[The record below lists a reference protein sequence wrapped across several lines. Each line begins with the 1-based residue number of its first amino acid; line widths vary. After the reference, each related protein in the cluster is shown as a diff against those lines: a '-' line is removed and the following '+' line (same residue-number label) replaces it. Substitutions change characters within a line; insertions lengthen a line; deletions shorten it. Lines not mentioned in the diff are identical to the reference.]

1 MELYLTYHKVLDKL
15 EQFQQN
21 YCCLNSF
28 GYGNLVDFGKNVSG
42 QTVTYPYLFVVP
54 LSVSYDQ
61 NTTTYQLSTIFADR
75 LNENLDNEK
84 DAVSDMSLAARQL
97 LSEIWRGNLQDYF
110 DAPLPVNGQPF
121 MERFNDYVAGV
132 ALDLNLVVMEDINA
146 CEQWIAVTP
155 SVTPTVTSTPQT
167 TPQVTP
173 TTTRTPS
180 VTPTLTQT
188 STPTASVGS
197 TPQPTPTQTSTPPSV
212 NPASF
217 NALWWIDF
225 TDASTLTTNFGTV
238 SQAMDKIASVAFTA
252 TTLSGPLYN
261 PIGYLGVSGMTTEN
275 AAPLEN
281 PLGTYTAHHNGFTWF
296 GFIDDDNVGPQRGG
310 CFVEAYDGT
319 GFPTGT
325 RFFFVRDLNNPP
337 NVFYANARLNEGG
350 SLQVGFDLSTTGWT
364 SIAVRAYEQSGD
376 AYLEVWENN
385 SLISSGTTAS
395 ASLYTLTDQQY
406 RLMFDGG
413 LDGNTEQF
421 YFDKKL
427 NDSQLSQM
435 FNYLNNKY

>member
-167 TPQVTP
+167 GGLPYNAFIVASGTSATIACNNLSLGNTFTVYANIAGG
-173 TTTRTPS
+173 PS
-180 VTPTLTQT
+180 QCSPCIPFNCFPCVNT
-188 STPTASVGS
+188 SDTWWLDAAFTIPLPDMFIANYIN
-197 TPQPTPTQTSTPPSV
+197 PPSSV
-212 NPASF
+212 PSRQQ
-217 NALWWIDF
+217 I
-225 TDASTLTTNFGTV
+225 SGQQIVGGT
-238 SQAMDKIASVAFTA
+238 FTA
-252 TTLSGPLYN
+252 
-261 PIGYLGVSGMTTEN
+261 
-275 AAPLEN
+275 
-281 PLGTYTAHHNGFTWF
+281 
-296 GFIDDDNVGPQRGG
+296 
-310 CFVEAYDGT
+310 C
-319 GFPTGT
+319 
-325 RFFFVRDLNNPP
+325 
-337 NVFYANARLNEGG
+337 
-350 SLQVGFDLSTTGWT
+350 
-364 SIAVRAYEQSGD
+364 
-376 AYLEVWENN
+376 
-385 SLISSGTTAS
+385 
-395 ASLYTLTDQQY
+395 
-406 RLMFDGG
+406 
-413 LDGNTEQF
+413 
-421 YFDKKL
+421 
-427 NDSQLSQM
+427 
-435 FNYLNNKY
+435 

>member
-132 ALDLNLVVMEDINA
+132 ALDLTLVVMEDINA

-155 SVTPTVTSTPQT
+155 SVTPTVTSTPQVT
-167 TPQVTP
+167 PTNTSTPQVTP
-173 TTTRTPS
+173 TN
-180 VTPTLTQT
+180 TQT
-188 STPTASVGS
+188 STPTATIGT
-197 TPQPTPTQTSTPPSV
+197 TPQPTPSITPSPTGGLPYNAFIVASGTSATIACNNLSLGNTFTVYANIAGGPSQCSPCIPFNCFPCVNTSDTWWLDAAFTIPLPDMFIANYINPPSSV
-212 NPASF
+212 PSRQQ
-217 NALWWIDF
+217 I
-225 TDASTLTTNFGTV
+225 SGQQIVGGT
-238 SQAMDKIASVAFTA
+238 FTA
-252 TTLSGPLYN
+252 
-261 PIGYLGVSGMTTEN
+261 
-275 AAPLEN
+275 
-281 PLGTYTAHHNGFTWF
+281 
-296 GFIDDDNVGPQRGG
+296 
-310 CFVEAYDGT
+310 C
-319 GFPTGT
+319 
-325 RFFFVRDLNNPP
+325 
-337 NVFYANARLNEGG
+337 
-350 SLQVGFDLSTTGWT
+350 
-364 SIAVRAYEQSGD
+364 
-376 AYLEVWENN
+376 
-385 SLISSGTTAS
+385 
-395 ASLYTLTDQQY
+395 
-406 RLMFDGG
+406 
-413 LDGNTEQF
+413 
-421 YFDKKL
+421 
-427 NDSQLSQM
+427 
-435 FNYLNNKY
+435 